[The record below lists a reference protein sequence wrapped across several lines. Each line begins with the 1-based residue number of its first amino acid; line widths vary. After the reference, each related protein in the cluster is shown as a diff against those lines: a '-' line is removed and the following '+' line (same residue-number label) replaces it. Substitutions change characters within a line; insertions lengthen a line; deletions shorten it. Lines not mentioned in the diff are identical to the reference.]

1 MGKYFKTEI
10 MFSIIS
16 ENALN
21 LINQFNLNKFKVASR
36 TVKEDLNLVKKI
48 LRKKKLT
55 FISLGMW
62 NKKILP
68 IKNKLIKYLCVI
80 QNIPLIQVT

>member
-1 MGKYFKTEI
+1 

-36 TVKEDLNLVKKI
+36 TVKEDLNLVKKFK
-48 LRKKKLT
+48 KKKLT

-68 IKNKLIKYLCVI
+68 IKK
-80 QNIPLIQVT
+80 